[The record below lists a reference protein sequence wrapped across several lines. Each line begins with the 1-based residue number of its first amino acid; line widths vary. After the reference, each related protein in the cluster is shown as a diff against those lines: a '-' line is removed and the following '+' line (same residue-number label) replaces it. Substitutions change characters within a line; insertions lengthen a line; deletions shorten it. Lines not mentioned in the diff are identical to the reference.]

1 MWEDLM
7 QNSVSTNLIASGFVV
22 HYTAYMRTPFDAQH
36 PQRQCFLSLLLLEV
50 LGKDIWHLSCVL
62 KLYKD
67 DTAVLVKHAISMLR
81 VSHLTHGNW
90 CLTNQESCHS
100 NNCHGRILRP
110 TAGLATFQ
118 GKH

>member
-1 MWEDLM
+1 MCEDLM

-22 HYTAYMRTPFDAQH
+22 HYTAYMRTPFDVQH

-81 VSHLTHGNW
+81 VRHLTHGNW
-90 CLTNQESCHS
+90 FLTNHVAHS
-100 NNCHGRILRP
+100 YRSSSDIQCWSHPWLQ
-110 TAGLATFQ
+110 LLQ
-118 GKH
+118 K